1 MMSNHSSCCSVS
13 LRKKSHSEE
22 TLTGWWFGTWL
33 LFFHILGRIIP
44 TDEIIFSRGVGLN
57 HQPVDFTLSLRWNLH
72 ASVTWKPSRLRNW
85 PFSNRGKVGHGR
97 KRGPGGWYW
106 LSTWKISTVQIR
118 IDSSKMQSN
127 PFTFTTC
134 WWVKFIFII
143 LKWRFPKMGLPP
155 NHPKLNQ
162 FSTETSG
169 DLGILN
175 KETQKSPYWNL
186 HIPSIPFIL
195 ILKSPLW
202 LVKRW
207 FTMVSTMVSTCRNHG
222 FTSHFG
228 QFRSG
233 RGPGVLGFGPAPS
246 QRPRVLALSGGHA
259 EHFAERWPGLAAAAR
274 RWGWWLL
281 SSMPQ
286 MGGWS
291 T

>member
-33 LFFHILGRIIP
+33 LFFHISGRIIP
-44 TDEIIFSRGVGLN
+44 TEEIIFSRGVGLN

-72 ASVTWKPSRLRNW
+72 AFYDMKTIPTKKLTLFESWQGRR
-85 PFSNRGKVGHGR
+85 R

-175 KETQKSPYWNL
+175 KGTQKSPYWNL
-186 HIPSIPFIL
+186 H
-195 ILKSPLW
+195 
-202 LVKRW
+202 
-207 FTMVSTMVSTCRNHG
+207 
-222 FTSHFG
+222 
-228 QFRSG
+228 
-233 RGPGVLGFGPAPS
+233 
-246 QRPRVLALSGGHA
+246 
-259 EHFAERWPGLAAAAR
+259 
-274 RWGWWLL
+274 
-281 SSMPQ
+281 MP
-286 MGGWS
+286 
-291 T
+291 